1 MANTATPDIR
11 PSIPIFPPAP
21 APNAPALRWTHCPA
35 PSSGRSHRAAEP
47 KARLAEVITLSRSI
61 LGMPADWRLGIV
73 PASDTGAV
81 EMALWSML
89 GARGVDILTFE
100 SFGEGWATDIV
111 KHLKLPD
118 ARVLSAHYGKLPDLA
133 AVDPANDIV
142 FPWNGT
148 TSGVRVPNA
157 DWIAADRK
165 GLAICDA
172 TSAAFAM
179 ALPWDKLDVVTW
191 SWQKV
196 LGGEAAHGMLA
207 LSPRAVERLET
218 YTPAW
223 PLPKIFRLTSKGK
236 ITEGVFKGET
246 INTPSMLCVED
257 AMDGLRWAERIG
269 GLPALIARSEA
280 NLAAVAAWVAHSD
293 WAAFLADD
301 PATRSCTS
309 ICLKIIAP
317 WFTALARGRRRPR
330 PRNNWPRCW
339 KSKAWPTTS
348 PPTAT
353 PRRACASGPA
363 PPSKP
368 PTSRPCC
375 PGWTGPPPTSPNP
388 HPHRLPPPSSYI

>member
-1 MANTATPDIR
+1 VSDTAIPEFRPANPYFSSGPCAKR
-11 PSIPIFPPAP
+11 PGFSLD
-21 APNAPALRWTHCPA
+21 ALA
-35 PSSGRSHRAAEP
+35 DAMLGRSHRAAAP
-47 KARLAEVITLSRSI
+47 KARLAEVITRSRAI
-61 LGMPADWRLGIV
+61 LGIPTQWRLGIV

-111 KHLKLPD
+111 KHLRLQD
-118 ARVLSAHYGKLPDLA
+118 ARALSAPYGRLPELA
-133 AVDPANDIV
+133 DVDPEHDVV

-148 TSGVRVPNA
+148 TSGVRMPGA
-157 DWIAADRK
+157 DWIAADRG

-218 YTPAW
+218 YAPAW

-236 ITEGVFKGET
+236 LTEGVFKGET

-257 AMDGLRWAERIG
+257 ALDGLRWAERIG
-269 GLPALIARSEA
+269 GLPALIGRSEA
-280 NLAAVAAWVAHSD
+280 NLAVVSDWVAHTD
-293 WAAFLADD
+293 WVDFLAED
-301 PATRSCTS
+301 PAIRSCTS
-309 ICLKIIAP
+309 ICLKIVAP
-317 WFTALARGRRRPR
+317 WFTALPAEGQAKAANKLALLLEKRGVAYDIGAYRD
-330 PRNNWPRCW
+330 
-339 KSKAWPTTS
+339 
-348 PPTAT
+348 
-353 PRRACASGPA
+353 A
-363 PPSKP
+363 PPGLRIWGGATVE
-368 PTSRPCC
+368 TSDIAAL
-375 PGWTGPPPTSPNP
+375 
-388 HPHRLPPPSSYI
+388 LPWLDWAAAQVAETFVAVK

>member
-1 MANTATPDIR
+1 M
-11 PSIPIFPPAP
+11 
-21 APNAPALRWTHCPA
+21 
-35 PSSGRSHRAAEP
+35 
-47 KARLAEVITLSRSI
+47 SRSI
-61 LGMPADWRLGIV
+61 LGMPTDWRLGIV

-111 KHLKLPD
+111 KHLKLTN
-118 ARVLSAHYGKLPDLA
+118 ARVLSAAYGALPDVA
-133 AVDPANDIV
+133 AVDPANDVV
-142 FPWNGT
+142 FTWNGT
-148 TSGVRVPNA
+148 TSGVRMANA
-157 DWIAADRK
+157 DWIADDRQ

-179 ALPWDKLDVVTW
+179 ALPWAKLDVVTW

-207 LSPRAVERLET
+207 LSPRAVERLEN

-236 ITEGVFKGET
+236 LSEGVFKGET

-257 AMDGLRWAERIG
+257 ALDGLRWAERIG
-269 GLPALIARSEA
+269 GLDTLIGRSEA
-280 NLAAVAAWVAHSD
+280 NLAAVAAWVAQSK

-309 ICLKIIAP
+309 ICLKIVAP
-317 WFTALARGRRRPR
+317 WFTSLPPDGQAKAAKQLASLLERQGVAYDIGAYRD
-330 PRNNWPRCW
+330 
-339 KSKAWPTTS
+339 
-348 PPTAT
+348 
-353 PRRACASGPA
+353 A
-363 PPSKP
+363 PPGLRIWGGA
-368 PTSRPCC
+368 TVE
-375 PGWTGPPPTSPNP
+375 TDDIVAL
-388 HPHRLPPPSSYI
+388 LPWLDWAAVQVAAFFAPAR